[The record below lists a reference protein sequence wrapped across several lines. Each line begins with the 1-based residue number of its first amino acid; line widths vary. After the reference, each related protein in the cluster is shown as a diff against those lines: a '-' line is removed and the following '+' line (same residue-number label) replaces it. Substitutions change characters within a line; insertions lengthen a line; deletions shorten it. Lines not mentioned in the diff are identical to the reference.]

1 MISAFTILFAVALLS
16 LLFHRSVLLKPLSL
30 TAIALSFFFTLQGA
44 TVALMGFSS
53 SEHIQLF
60 ELVLEVVLFALVLHE
75 EEDITITQTLFLGA
89 SSVLLLQADNLLSFI
104 ISFESLSIISVVLVS
119 YIKTKEQAEGA
130 VKMFIAGSLATGILL
145 LGLAFYVM
153 GGGLLLEPLAT
164 GGSLFM
170 DVGTFIMLAGLFYK
184 LTIVP
189 FHGWAADTYAL
200 VRHSHAAILSGVA
213 KTVAALAI
221 FTIFAPFLAT
231 HLELSVPLLA
241 TLAVVTMTLGNFLAL
256 FSKNIAR
263 ILSYSS
269 IAHAGYMLL
278 AFVAVKSSYADEGIL
293 YMAIAYIFMQSGAF
307 LALDSMKKHYGV
319 STLEELQGFSAQNPI
334 LAFFFTSQLFSLA
347 GIPLLAGFLAK
358 AVVFYAGVDAG
369 LWWLVLIA
377 LLNSA
382 LSVGYYAW
390 IVKTMYFDKLTAK
403 EVFHAPVQFATG
415 AQVILALGT
424 LYFGVFA
431 GSIFNI
437 S

>member
-30 TAIALSFFFTLQGA
+30 VAIALSFFFTLQGA
-44 TVALMGFSS
+44 TVVLMGFSS
-53 SEHIQLF
+53 SEHIKLF
-60 ELVLEVVLFALVLHE
+60 ELILEIVLFALVLHE

-153 GGGLLLEPLAT
+153 GGGLLLEPLSS

-170 DVGTFIMLAGLFYK
+170 GIGTFIMLAGLFYK

-189 FHGWAADTYAL
+189 FHGWAVDSYAL

-221 FTIFAPFLAT
+221 FKIFAPFLAT

-269 IAHAGYMLL
+269 IAHAGYLLL

-293 YMAIAYIFMQSGAF
+293 YMSIAYIFMQSGAF

-319 STLEELQGFSAQNPI
+319 SSLEELQGFSDQNPI
-334 LAFFFTSQLFSLA
+334 LAFFFTLQLFSLA

-390 IVKTMYFDKLTAK
+390 IVKSMYFDKLTAK

-424 LYFGVFA
+424 LYFGIFA
-431 GSIFNI
+431 GSVF
-437 S
+437 